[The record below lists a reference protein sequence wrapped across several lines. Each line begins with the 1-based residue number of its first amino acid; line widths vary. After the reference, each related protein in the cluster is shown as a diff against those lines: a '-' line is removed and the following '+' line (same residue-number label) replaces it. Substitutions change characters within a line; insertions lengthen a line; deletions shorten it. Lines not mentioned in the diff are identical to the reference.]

1 MIQEIFSYDYL
12 GNGLEKINS
21 NWQELNIR
29 LDNLYSTSKKLNDFS
44 NFFSTVSSQLN
55 STKNIVQNLSS
66 NWKNSSNIVFNMRG
80 YWQEPV
86 MIAYKKVFNCISNW
100 LEMQT
105 WLNENF
111 PASNFPTGQAI
122 ICEYTCTNYAVEIFN
137 GTFSEKYNENFL
149 NSLAAAYSV
158 TTKKVFYFLGFEN
171 QMNVLKNA
179 FNFLLTK
186 YNKKDLILE
195 SFSDVNTF
203 GFHNFI
209 KFDKN
214 SDEFVSEELK
224 EFSQTDLIFFHSY
237 LKQFDIIY
245 PNYEKYSR
253 GIVDVI
259 PRDVLNR
266 FVPLNLEINNA
277 GQFYFENIN
286 GQWTYRE
293 YTGLN
298 FCALNVCGDCYD
310 YIDPNSLYKEKEC
323 YRFKYLLT
331 ECEFY
336 DPYTEYSVEALALNT
351 AEQITMLDYL
361 LS

>member
-44 NFFSTVSSQLN
+44 NFFSTISSQLN
-55 STKNIVQNLSS
+55 YSKNVVENLSA
-66 NWKNSSNIVFNMRG
+66 NWKSSSNVVFNMRG

-111 PASNFPTGQAI
+111 PASNFPTEQAI
-122 ICEYTCTNYAVEIFN
+122 ICEYACTNYVVETVT
-137 GTFSEKYNENFL
+137 GTFTEKYNENFL
-149 NSLAAAYSV
+149 NSLASSYST
-158 TTKKVFYFLGFEN
+158 TTKNVFYFLGFEN

-179 FNFLLTK
+179 FNFLLNK

-214 SDEFVSEELK
+214 SNQFVSDELSD
-224 EFSQTDLIFFHSY
+224 FTQTDLIFFHSY

-245 PNYEKYSR
+245 PSYQRYSS
-253 GIVDVI
+253 GIEGVV

-266 FVPLNLEINNA
+266 FVPINLEINNA
-277 GQFYFENIN
+277 GQFYYENVN
-286 GQWTYRE
+286 GEWTYRE
-293 YTGLN
+293 YSGLN

-310 YIDPNSLYKEKEC
+310 YIDPNSLYREKDC
-323 YRFKYLLT
+323 FRFKYLLT

-336 DPYTEYSVEALALNT
+336 NPYAEYDA
-351 AEQITMLDYL
+351 
-361 LS
+361 